1 MTLYFTGA
9 AVVFGIL
16 INAFLKDVTTP
27 KNHVA
32 SWIFLTVAT
41 LLWPITLP
49 SMIRK
54 RLQSAEVLNLDY
66 LD

>member
-16 INAFLKDVTTP
+16 INAFLKDATTP

-41 LLWPITLP
+41 LLWPIALP

-54 RLQSAEVLNLDY
+54 RFQRAEVLDLDY
-66 LD
+66 LN